1 MGGYIGLWKMLIWLF
16 DEFPKRNC
24 MAYFLLNIFGLSQNT
39 LLDTPT
45 RLRNHHEVYQGQIRN
60 AFKLY
65 LSSFISIFVQP
76 CLGNAKWS
84 YSKQPN
90 HFIFRG

>member
-16 DEFPKRNC
+16 VEFPKRNC

-45 RLRNHHEVYQGQIRN
+45 RLRNHR
-60 AFKLY
+60 
-65 LSSFISIFVQP
+65 
-76 CLGNAKWS
+76 
-84 YSKQPN
+84 
-90 HFIFRG
+90 